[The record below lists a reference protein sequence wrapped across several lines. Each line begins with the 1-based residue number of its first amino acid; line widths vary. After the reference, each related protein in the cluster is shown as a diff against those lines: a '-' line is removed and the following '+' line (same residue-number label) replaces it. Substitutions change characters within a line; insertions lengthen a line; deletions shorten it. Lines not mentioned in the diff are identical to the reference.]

1 MSITFVSGPGNH
13 SPLKKTQKD
22 TSKEEPKKGPEIF
35 KEKRDLV
42 KQRQDIDK
50 KLRSL
55 SAALRYTAL
64 RYTALRMALDP
75 NDDPNYLFEQ
85 VRPILSKMNIHGKAD
100 KGKTSITEQTD
111 SKGNRL
117 YRVQLRREENLSDNE
132 IERIKRERDSFEK
145 IDWDPKGMMIF
156 VWGPYKDPAGE
167 QDLESTIK

>member
-1 MSITFVSGPGNH
+1 MSITFVSGPGNR

-22 TSKEEPKKGPEIF
+22 TSKEETKKGPEAF

-42 KQRQDIDK
+42 KQKQDIEK
-50 KLRSL
+50 KIRSL

-64 RYTALRMALDP
+64 RMAADP

-117 YRVQLRREENLSDNE
+117 YRIQLRREENLSDNE
-132 IERIKRERDSFEK
+132 IERIKREKDSFEK
-145 IDWDPKGMMIF
+145 IDWDPKGMMVF
-156 VWGPYKDPAGE
+156 VWGPYKDPAG
-167 QDLESTIK
+167 QQG